1 MHRPSRKPP
10 TLQSNAGATVRVVAV
25 CIDTAKTLAL
35 RLAAWLRR
43 HGTMPA
49 QPRPV
54 PVRVRVRRW

>member
-10 TLQSNAGATVRVVAV
+10 TPQSNARATVRVVAV
-25 CIDTAKTLAL
+25 SLAL
-35 RLAAWLRR
+35 RLATWLRR
-43 HGTMPA
+43 HGTMPV